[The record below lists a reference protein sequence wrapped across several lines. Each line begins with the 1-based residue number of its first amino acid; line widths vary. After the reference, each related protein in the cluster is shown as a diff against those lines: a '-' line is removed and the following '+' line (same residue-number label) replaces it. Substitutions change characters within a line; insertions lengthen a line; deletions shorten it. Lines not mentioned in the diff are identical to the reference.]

1 MFIRSQRREQLMKLS
16 QHDAERLKSFLRTIK
31 ERSEN
36 FLGYPVSND
45 FDYSDLLGFLSYP
58 LNNLGDP
65 FCDGTWKVDSRQY
78 EQEVVEF
85 IAKLFRADPDDYW
98 GYVTN
103 GGSEGN
109 LYGLYLA
116 REMYPDGIVYFSQD
130 THYSVVKNIHLL
142 NMKSEMI
149 SSQANGE
156 IDYIDLKKR
165 IIANK
170 HLPVVIFAN
179 IGTTMTEAKDDLKE
193 IGNILNDLS
202 ISQHYI
208 HSDAALCGGLSPF
221 IFPRIPFDFKDGA
234 NSISVSGHKSFG
246 SPIPCG
252 IVIAQKSNVMKF
264 ATTVDY
270 IGNVDTTISGS
281 RNGITPLILWYAI
294 KSLGIDGLKMR
305 VDKALQMAE
314 YSEERLKSVGVKAWR
329 NSNAITVVFPE
340 VSSRLKEKYQLAT
353 SGGQTHLVVMPHI
366 KKEVID
372 SFIEEMMEEN
382 VLTTAVS

>member
-1 MFIRSQRREQLMKLS
+1 MKLS
-16 QHDAERLKSFLRTIK
+16 QHDAERLKKFLRTIK
-31 ERSEN
+31 KRSEN

-58 LNNLGDP
+58 LNNIGDP

-116 REMYPDGIVYFSQD
+116 REMYPDGVVYFSQD

-170 HLPVVIFAN
+170 HLPVIIFAN
-179 IGTTMTEAKDDLKE
+179 IGTTMTEAKDDLKK
-193 IGNILNDLS
+193 IKNILNDLL

-221 IFPRIPFDFKDGA
+221 ITPRIPFDFKDGA

-305 VDKALQMAE
+305 VAKALEMAE

-382 VLTTAVS
+382 LLTTAVR